1 MPIRRRIRSS
11 PLIALALASC
21 RFQDLTPGG
30 PRHDEVAVQAL
41 VAAFYQ
47 AVGTRDAAA
56 LQRVALV
63 SATALVASDRS
74 TPVLVPLR
82 TMIEVPE
89 RRNQSGGARIVR
101 TEVRTDGDIA
111 TDRVVVGVVG
121 RSGDGRREYE
131 ATDLLTFA
139 RRAGEW
145 RLAHAAFGPWHA
157 RSAP

>member
-1 MPIRRRIRSS
+1 VPIRCLIRSS
-11 PLIALALASC
+11 SLMALALASC

-30 PRHDEVAVQAL
+30 PRHDEVAVQTL
-41 VAAFYQ
+41 VASFYQ
-47 AVGTRDAAA
+47 AVGAKDAAA

-63 SATALVASDRS
+63 SATALLASDRS
-74 TPVLVPLR
+74 PPVLVPLR

-89 RRNQSGGARIVR
+89 RRNQGGGARIVR
-101 TEVRTDGDIA
+101 TELRTDGDVA
-111 TDRVVVGVVG
+111 TDRVVVIG

-131 ATDLLTFA
+131 ATDVFTVA